1 MYEEDPVMKKAV
13 DALIDGTV
21 PNCSSE
27 RQALVNNFLSDNEQ
41 FFVLAD
47 FEAYL
52 KAQEKIEQTWSQKR
66 VWQQMSLVNIAHSE
80 RFDSDKTIERY
91 AQGIWH
97 LKKLKIEK
105 ADR

>member
-1 MYEEDPVMKKAV
+1 MPKNHIILDRCIKEAV

-27 RQALVNNFLSDNEQ
+27 GQALVNNFLSDNEQ

-52 KAQEKIEQTWSQKR
+52 KAQEKIEQTWAQKR
-66 VWQQMSLVNIAHSE
+66 VWQTNES
-80 RFDSDKTIERY
+80 
-91 AQGIWH
+91 G
-97 LKKLKIEK
+97 
-105 ADR
+105 